1 MEGHIL
7 KWSNYLTGWQKRYFV
22 LVNNELTYF
31 ESENAYKNNNNDDS
45 NFRGA
50 ISISRNS
57 TEIEIKGLYT
67 TISNLNG
74 KESLYLQFLNETDKR
89 NWLVK
94 IGTSRACQ
102 QAVNFPEV
110 LVAKANKQSKEIEKT
125 EPSIAIANTEKDI
138 THESDHFQ
146 SIQENY
152 TNHKELLINEIKIIQ
167 ETLTNFTSNL
177 EKSET
182 TCAELDKLELKNDET
197 EIELVKNKLE
207 ELKSSENKCGVDLKN
222 VTEKLCKVQLLSTEY
237 FDLVEQI
244 TGQIKIQD
252 FIKKQQTRLETQTEN
267 LQTSETNK
275 SISSENQIEQNSLS
289 EVDKSSSVQD
299 NNSDHKIVQQAV
311 IVEKKNSKESLDQER
326 SKKSENSEKSE
337 MSSISFW
344 NSRPHHFGNL
354 TPNSANEV
362 DVESF
367 LKACEEF
374 SAVYDLIGGSTFAP
388 LKSDVMGNV
397 NKIRGKAKE
406 YNNLQTI
413 EQIVQFE
420 IDNKTTTKKG
430 SATDACMW
438 LRRGLWL
445 FCKFLLNVVN
455 GEADAKVAFSSAYDQ
470 TLSKHH
476 NFIVRKVVNVMLV
489 AFPSWESLMPVFLT
503 KHDEAEGT
511 MKEVLMKHIREYV
524 DNMQPSL
531 EKLDE
536 FYVGNKLSL

>member
-110 LVAKANKQSKEIEKT
+110 LVANKINKQNKEI
-125 EPSIAIANTEKDI
+125 IASTTNTEKDI

-167 ETLTNFTSNL
+167 ETLTNFTSSL

-182 TCAELDKLELKNDET
+182 ACAELDKLELKNDENDET

-207 ELKSSENKCGVDLKN
+207 ELKSSESKCGVDLKN

-237 FDLVEQI
+237 FDLVEQV
-244 TGQIKIQD
+244 TGQIKIQE
-252 FIKKQQTRLETQTEN
+252 FIKKQQNKTRLEANSQTEN
-267 LQTSETNK
+267 LQTSETNNK

-289 EVDKSSSVQD
+289 EVDKSLSV
-299 NNSDHKIVQQAV
+299 
-311 IVEKKNSKESLDQER
+311 
-326 SKKSENSEKSE
+326 
-337 MSSISFW
+337 
-344 NSRPHHFGNL
+344 
-354 TPNSANEV
+354 
-362 DVESF
+362 
-367 LKACEEF
+367 
-374 SAVYDLIGGSTFAP
+374 
-388 LKSDVMGNV
+388 
-397 NKIRGKAKE
+397 
-406 YNNLQTI
+406 
-413 EQIVQFE
+413 
-420 IDNKTTTKKG
+420 IDKRN
-430 SATDACMW
+430 
-438 LRRGLWL
+438 
-445 FCKFLLNVVN
+445 
-455 GEADAKVAFSSAYDQ
+455 
-470 TLSKHH
+470 
-476 NFIVRKVVNVMLV
+476 
-489 AFPSWESLMPVFLT
+489 
-503 KHDEAEGT
+503 
-511 MKEVLMKHIREYV
+511 
-524 DNMQPSL
+524 
-531 EKLDE
+531 
-536 FYVGNKLSL
+536 